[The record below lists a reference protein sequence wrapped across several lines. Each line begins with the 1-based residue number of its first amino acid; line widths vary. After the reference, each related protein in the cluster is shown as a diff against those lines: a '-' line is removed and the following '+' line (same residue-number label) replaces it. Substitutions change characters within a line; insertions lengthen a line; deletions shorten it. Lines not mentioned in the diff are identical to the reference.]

1 MRPLSLAG
9 YPLLQAMKSDVSVK
23 RVSALAKRL
32 LQSAHNAPPN
42 FACAVLFMVSEVRHQ
57 GGDTTGDK

>member
-1 MRPLSLAG
+1 M
-9 YPLLQAMKSDVSVK
+9 SVK

-42 FACAVLFMVSEVRHQ
+42 FACAVLFMVSEVSPREQRVLKKGQ
-57 GGDTTGDK
+57 GEKTSSVKCERLA